1 MSPLAAAV
9 MPAELRAAFV
19 NEGWRIRDP
28 SQAAPSVSRFLDQTS
43 LFLTLVGLTS
53 LLVGGIGVANGVG
66 AWLDARGRTIA
77 TLRCLGA
84 SSGLVLAICLIQ
96 VLSLA
101 VLGIILGLA
110 VGATVPVAVAFLPE
124 GWLPVPPAIGL
135 YPGPLLLAACFGL
148 LTALCFALWPLGRA
162 ARIPGAA
169 LFRDLIVP
177 EHTRPHAWVIAV
189 NALVAAALVA
199 VTIAAAVDRRFA
211 MYFCVAALAT
221 LAVVVQVPNEG
232 EFLFIGATAAWR
244 LSAEAARERQ
254 AVAITDLDAR
264 HRCDL
269 PTVIA
274 GDFNAN
280 PDTASIRYLTGRQS
294 LGGRSVLYHDA
305 WAIAGEGP
313 GYTWTVENPKASAVV
328 DQIVKQPANR
338 SRFDYVFVGSWD
350 AHPKAHARVL
360 DARLA
365 FDQPIDGIWASDHFG
380 VVVDLEIGRDDL

>member
-1 MSPLAAAV
+1 MQ
-9 MPAELRAAFV
+9 LRV
-19 NEGWRIRDP
+19 
-28 SQAAPSVSRFLDQTS
+28 
-43 LFLTLVGLTS
+43 LTLNVWNTEGDPGRLPAINREVRRLDPDVISFQEVVQTTEVRLLDTLLDGL
-53 LLVGGIGVANGVG
+53 NMQ
-66 AWLDARGRTIA
+66 RTHQA
-77 TLRCLGA
+77 DMQSEAPPFSERYGC
-84 SSGLVLAICLIQ
+84 S
-96 VLSLA
+96 
-101 VLGIILGLA
+101 
-110 VGATVPVAVAFLPE
+110 AVASR
-124 GWLPVPPAIGL
+124 
-135 YPGPLLLAACFGL
+135 
-148 LTALCFALWPLGRA
+148 WPHRA
-162 ARIPGAA
+162 VEVLDLRVPGAV
-169 LFRDLIVP
+169 DVP
-177 EHTRPHAWVIAV
+177 WATR
-189 NALVAAALVA
+189 
-199 VTIAAAVDRRFA
+199 
-211 MYFCVAALAT
+211 
-221 LAVVVQVPNEG
+221 AVVVQVPNEG

-338 SRFDYVFVGSWD
+338 SRFDYVFVGSGD